1 MLPTEGVHVNNTL
14 AALADEY
21 WAHVLE
27 SNPTQALMLGVHS
40 HDSEMEQVSRQ
51 AEDANI
57 ARLNGFVERAEAI
70 DPSDL
75 TADERITREVLIFE
89 ALSNAQVAEGRF
101 DEMAANHAIG
111 IQAMLPVIVPQLPL
125 VEPEHARAM
134 PAKYQGLA
142 RMFDEAADRLREG
155 IARDHT
161 PMGSTAAKAVD
172 QIDAF
177 LAAPFDSNPL
187 LALQAPQDWDGEAEW
202 RDRMVDVVRDHVHPA
217 MQRWRDLV
225 TTELLPQTRSQEE
238 PGLCHLPDGE
248 DLYART
254 IFRYVTLDMDPTEVH
269 QIGLNQIEHL
279 DGEYRQLGQVVLGT
293 SDLNAIYSRLRD
305 DPDLHYSD
313 GPSIIAD
320 SEQAMAK
327 AKAAMSD
334 WFGRIPK
341 ADCLVKETPSGPLGF
356 YFRPAKDGSRPGMF
370 FVNTSDPTAWG
381 TYEIEA
387 LAFHEGIP
395 GHHLQLAI
403 AGELEGIPE
412 FRKQAFISAYGEG
425 WGLYT
430 ERLSDEMGLYESPL
444 HRIGM
449 LSADSTRAGRLV
461 VDTGLHAM
469 GWSRQKAIDF
479 MVDNSPNTVFSVE
492 EEIDR
497 YIGMPGQAL
506 SYMIGRLEIQRIRRE
521 AEESLGDNFDI
532 KGFHDTVLGSGLV
545 PLTTLDR
552 IVSEWAGG

>member
-1 MLPTEGVHVNNTL
+1 MNDAL
-14 AALADEY
+14 AALAGEY
-21 WAHVLE
+21 WDYVLE
-27 SNPTQALMLGVHS
+27 RSPTQALMLGVHT
-40 HDSEMEQVSRQ
+40 HDAEMDQVSRE
-51 AEDANI
+51 AEDADI
-57 ARLNGFVERAEAI
+57 ARLEAFVERAEAI

-75 TADERITREVLIFE
+75 TKDEGITREVLVFE
-89 ALSNAQVAEGRF
+89 AGSVARQAAGRF
-101 DEMAANHAIG
+101 DEMAANHAVG

-125 VEPEHARAM
+125 VEPDHANAM
-134 PAKYQGLA
+134 PSKYRGMA
-142 RMFDEAADRLREG
+142 RMFDDAADRLREG
-155 IARDHT
+155 LARGRT
-161 PMGSTAAKAVD
+161 PMGSTAAKAVEQVD
-172 QIDAF
+172 GY
-177 LAAPFDSNPL
+177 LAAPFDQDPL
-187 LALQAPQDWDGEAEW
+187 LALKAPEGWDGEAEW
-202 RDRMVDVVRDHVHPA
+202 RERMVDVARDHLRPA
-217 MQRWRDLV
+217 LQRWRDCV
-225 TTELLPQTRSQEE
+225 TTEVLPQARSQEE
-238 PGLCHLPDGE
+238 PGLSYLADGE

-254 IFRYVTLDMDPTEVH
+254 IFRYTTLDMDPAEVH
-269 QIGLNQIEHL
+269 QIGLDQVAKL
-279 DGEYRQLGQVVLGT
+279 DDEYRRLGQEALGI
-293 SDLNAIYSRLRD
+293 SDLTEIYSRLRD
-305 DPDLHYSD
+305 DPDLHHSD
-313 GPSIIAD
+313 GPSIVAA
-320 SEQAMAK
+320 SERAMAK
-327 AKAAMSD
+327 AKAAMGD
-334 WFGRIPK
+334 WFGRLPQ

-356 YFRPAKDGSRPGMF
+356 YFRPATDGSRPGMF

-387 LAFHEGIP
+387 FAYHEGIP

-430 ERLSDEMGLYESPL
+430 ERLADEMGLYESPL

-461 VDTGLHAM
+461 VDTGIHAM
-469 GWSRQKAIDF
+469 GWSRQQAIDF

-506 SYMIGRLEIQRIRRE
+506 SYMIGRLEIQRMRRQ
-521 AEESLGDNFDI
+521 AEESMGDGFDI

-552 IVSEWAGG
+552 LVEEWAAG